1 MLNFMSINVVDTLR
15 TVVDSTKT
23 IANTVASAN
32 EKIWQDKSLMLTVAI
47 IGGIIL
53 LLVIAIFINKDKK
66 LKKS

>member
-1 MLNFMSINVVDTLR
+1 MSINVVDTLR